1 MFIDFVLHQQF
12 GGTEVTIIT
21 WTWRSVANPHPLGQT
36 NTDVSY

>member
-21 WTWRSVANPHPLGQT
+21 TWRSVANPHPLGQT